1 MPPKKPISPEG
12 SSEGSQGIYQLKVTL
27 RDSDPPIWRR
37 FEVSHDLTL
46 RKLHN
51 LLQVVMGWENE
62 HLYDFYK
69 GRERL
74 SKSLMLFQA
83 ASRAR
88 SKFIYLYDMGDSWEH
103 EIVVEKVLKDRE
115 GKSHP
120 VCLEGR
126 RACPPED
133 CGGIYGYDEM
143 LDALKDPKHPDREHW
158 LEWIGD
164 DFDAEAFDLDAV
176 NRRLK
181 RYKL

>member
-1 MPPKKPISPEG
+1 MPPKKPVSPEG
-12 SSEGSQGIYQLKVTL
+12 SSEDFQVICQLKVTL
-27 RDSDPPIWRR
+27 RDSEPPIWRR

-46 RKLHN
+46 NKLHN
-51 LLQVVMGWENE
+51 ILQVVMGWENA

-74 SKSLMLFQA
+74 SKSLRLSQA
-83 ASRAR
+83 ASGAR
-88 SKFIYLYDMGDSWEH
+88 SKFIYLYDMGDGWDH
-103 EIVVEKVLKDRE
+103 EIVVEKILKDRE
-115 GKSHP
+115 RISHP

-133 CGGIYGYDEM
+133 CGGIYGYAEM
-143 LDALKDPKHPDREHW
+143 LDAVRDPDHPDREHW
-158 LEWIGD
+158 VEWIGD

>member
-1 MPPKKPISPEG
+1 MPAKKSVSPEG
-12 SSEGSQGIYQLKVTL
+12 SSNGSQVICQLKVTL
-27 RDSDPPIWRR
+27 RDSKPPIWRR

-46 RKLHN
+46 NKLHN
-51 LLQVVMGWENE
+51 ILQVVMGWENA
-62 HLYDFYK
+62 HLYDFYI

-74 SKSLMLFQA
+74 SKSLMLSQA
-83 ASRAR
+83 VSRAK
-88 SKFIYLYDMGDSWEH
+88 SKFIYLYDMGDDWIH
-103 EIVVEKVLKDRE
+103 EIVVEKVLTDRA
-115 GKSHP
+115 GQSHP

-133 CGGIYGYDEM
+133 CGGIYSYAEM
-143 LDALKDPKHPDREHW
+143 LDALRDPDHPDREHW
-158 LEWIGD
+158 VEWMGD

>member
-12 SSEGSQGIYQLKVTL
+12 SQSYYQLKVTL
-27 RDSDPPIWRR
+27 LHSAPPIWRR

-51 LLQVVMGWENE
+51 ILQVVMGWEND
-62 HLYDFYK
+62 HLYGFYQ
-69 GRERL
+69 GRKPL
-74 SKSLMLFQA
+74 SNSLRLFQA

-88 SKFIYLYDMGDSWEH
+88 SKFVYLYDMGDGWEH
-103 EIVVEKVLKDRE
+103 EIVVEKVVKDRE

-120 VCLEGR
+120 VCLEGL